1 MGQPQRH
8 LIDSN
13 VVIDYLAEKLPQ
25 PGLSFVSQVIDSL
38 PQVSIIT
45 KMEVLGYNAPPDSEA
60 LIKNFINDVL
70 VIHLTE
76 EIINQTI
83 ALRKGYRVK
92 LPDAIIAAT
101 AIVFDLTLVTRNV
114 SDFKMIDGLNLVNP
128 SSL

>member
-13 VVIDYLAEKLPQ
+13 VVIDYLAEKLSQ

-83 ALRKGYRVK
+83 ALRKGYRIK